1 MFNLVVNGF
10 GFASQASTP
19 AGAKLNQINSNI
31 RDSMSAIFNAPTL
44 TQPEAAG
51 SAPVM
56 CLHQA
61 NRVTAILFPDLA
73 CM

>member
-56 CLHQA
+56 GLQ
-61 NRVTAILFPDLA
+61 RQ
-73 CM
+73 

>member
-61 NRVTAILFPDLA
+61 NSVPERSSGELA